1 MARILI
7 LDDMQ
12 VRHDTIR
19 QNLFGHDIVSAMNYT
34 EACKIVYDSDKF
46 DIFFLDHDLEDGH
59 YTPPQPYDTSLHSP
73 YERTGYSFVQWMITT
88 MPKSLKP
95 DLVIV
100 HSWNDAGAKL
110 MADVLRDA
118 GFRVHV
124 EEFSENLGKNLKI
137 GHPTVVSRKVVSKP
151 DAGLVVEEL
160 ELSDEAKEDLTTG
173 VKKLGPIK
181 E

>member
-1 MARILI
+1 MARIFI

-46 DIFFLDHDLEDGH
+46 DIFFLDHDLEDAH
-59 YTPPQPYDTSLHSP
+59 YSSSGYSSSQP

-110 MADVLRDA
+110 MAEALREA
-118 GFRVHV
+118 GFKVHV
-124 EEFSENLGKNLKI
+124 EEFSSNLGQNLKI
-137 GHPTVVSRKVVSKP
+137 QQPSVISRKVISKP
-151 DAGLVVEEL
+151 GAGLVVEEL
-160 ELSDEAKEDLTTG
+160 ELSDEAKEGLATD